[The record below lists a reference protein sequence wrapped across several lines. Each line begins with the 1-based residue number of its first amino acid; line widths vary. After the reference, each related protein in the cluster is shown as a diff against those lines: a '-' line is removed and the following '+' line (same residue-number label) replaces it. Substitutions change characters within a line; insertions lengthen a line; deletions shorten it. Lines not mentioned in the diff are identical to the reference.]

1 MLRSAALL
9 AVALVAAGCGSSKA
23 VDSGTVKHYL
33 VYEKVVGEKGVWLAN
48 ADGSDARL
56 LVRGGRA
63 PVISPDGRS
72 VAYVGGCNEEDVCSG
87 TYVVSTSGGTPRR
100 LSRDAQT
107 FPPRTR
113 TWSPDSKRLVLWRGT
128 SSGAPLVAIDVSTG
142 NESVLAKG
150 GIGSWSFS
158 PDGRRIVFARARTDG
173 KVNLFV
179 AGADGADAKQIT
191 ETGDAAEPVWGPS
204 SIAFSKVV
212 FGGDSWAKNEVW
224 RVQPD
229 GSRRKTITGPLP
241 ARFQRAG
248 FDGLAPIAW
257 SADGRALL
265 AGLTTQAGAE
275 PVAVDPTS
283 GASRTLTHIDG
294 VDTVGLSQ
302 DGQFVLAYTRPL
314 MGEPLEENT
323 AVLIVPYAGGKPT
336 VVARGALS
344 PSWNR

>member
-1 MLRSAALL
+1 
-9 AVALVAAGCGSSKA
+9 
-23 VDSGTVKHYL
+23 
-33 VYEKVVGEKGVWLAN
+33 
-48 ADGSDARL
+48 L

-63 PVISPDGRS
+63 PVISPDGTS
-72 VAYVGGCNEEDVCSG
+72 VAYVGGCNDEDVCSG

-100 LSRDAQT
+100 VSSDSQT
-107 FPPRTR
+107 FPPGAR
-113 TWSPDSKRLVLWRGT
+113 TWSRDSKSLVVWH
-128 SSGAPLVAIDVSTG
+128 APSLVAIDVTTG
-142 NESVLAKG
+142 KTSGLAQG
-150 GIGSWSFS
+150 GIGGWSFS
-158 PDGRRIVFARARTDG
+158 PDGSQIVFARSRKDG

-179 AGADGADAKQIT
+179 VDADGGEPKRIT
-191 ETGDAAEPVWGPS
+191 ETGDAASPVWGPD
-204 SIAFSKVV
+204 SIAYSKVI
-212 FGGDSWAKNEVW
+212 FGDSWGKSEVW

-229 GSRRKTITGPLP
+229 GSGRKTITGPLP
-241 ARFQRAG
+241 AGFQHPG

-265 AGLTTQAGAE
+265 AGLTTQAGAV

-283 GASRTLTHIDG
+283 GASRMLTHIAG

-302 DGQFVLAYTRPL
+302 DGKFVLAYEHPL

-323 AVLIVPYAGGKPT
+323 AVLVVPYAGGKPT

>member
-1 MLRSAALL
+1 
-9 AVALVAAGCGSSKA
+9 
-23 VDSGTVKHYL
+23 
-33 VYEKVVGEKGVWLAN
+33 
-48 ADGSDARL
+48 
-56 LVRGGRA
+56 
-63 PVISPDGRS
+63 VISPDGRS

-87 TYVVSTSGGTPRR
+87 TYVVSTSGGKPRR
-100 LSRDAQT
+100 LSPDAQT
-107 FPPRTR
+107 FPPRAR
-113 TWSPDSKRLVLWRGT
+113 TWSPDSKRLAVWRGT

-142 NESVLAKG
+142 KESVLAKG
-150 GIGSWSFS
+150 GIGGWSFS
-158 PDGRRIVFARARTDG
+158 PDGRQIAFARARPDG

-179 AGADGADAKQIT
+179 VDGQGGEPTQIT
-191 ETGDAAEPVWGPS
+191 ETGDATEPVWGPT
-204 SIAFSKVV
+204 SIAYSKVI
-212 FGGDSWAKNEVW
+212 FGDSWGKNEVW

-229 GSRRKTITGPLP
+229 GSGRRTITGPLP
-241 ARFQRAG
+241 ARFQRTG

-257 SADGRALL
+257 SADAGALL

-283 GASRTLTHIDG
+283 GVSRALTHIGG

-302 DGQFVLAYTRPL
+302 DGKFVLAYTRPL

-323 AVLIVPYAGGKPT
+323 AVLILPYSGGKPT